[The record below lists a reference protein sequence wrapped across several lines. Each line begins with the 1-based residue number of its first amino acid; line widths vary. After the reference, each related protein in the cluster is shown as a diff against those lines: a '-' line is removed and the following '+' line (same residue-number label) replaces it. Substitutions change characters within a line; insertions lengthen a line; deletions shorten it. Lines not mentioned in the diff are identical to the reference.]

1 MMSKGAVVSNT
12 TNLPLPPAAVEGGP
26 LAGLIVIDM
35 ATMMAGPHSA
45 MMMAD
50 FGATVIKVEPPSGDP
65 SRASPN
71 RVNGTSVYWR
81 LLGRNKYAV
90 TINLKHPEGRALML
104 RLVERADVLIEN
116 MRPGKLEALD
126 LAPET
131 LHAVNRGLVI
141 LRITG
146 WGQTGPYSGQAVFGT
161 QAEAMSGFAYANGQP
176 DGPPTLPPQTI
187 ADGSAGYLGAFSA
200 MAALWRRAQDPEGR
214 GQVIDLSLF
223 EALFCMFGPSISA
236 YDQLGVVPKRRGS
249 RAAVAAPRNIY
260 RCRDDK
266 WVALSCAAEQIAK
279 RLFDIIG
286 HPELYSDGPFGTVE
300 GRAANIDALDEVI
313 QAWTMKRDAADVV
326 ALLTE
331 GGATASPIYSIP
343 EIMEDPQF
351 RSRGL
356 VADAPADDIGSIKMQ
371 NVFPKMSET
380 PGSIAWSGRALG
392 ADNERWF
399 VEQLGLDA
407 AELERLRAIG
417 AI

>member
-1 MMSKGAVVSNT
+1 MSPIDGASADT
-12 TNLPLPPAAVEGGP
+12 LPAAVSGGP
-26 LAGLIVIDM
+26 LAGVVVLDM
-35 ATMMAGPHSA
+35 ATMMAGPHTA
-45 MMMAD
+45 MMFAD
-50 FGATVIKVEPPSGDP
+50 FGATVIKVEAPGGDP

-71 RVNGTSVYWR
+71 KVNGTSVYWR

-104 RLVERADVLIEN
+104 KLVEKADIFIEN

-126 LAPET
+126 LAPDT

-141 LRITG
+141 LRVTG
-146 WGQTGPYSGQAVFGT
+146 WGQTGPYSDQATFGT
-161 QAEAMSGFAYANGQP
+161 QAEAMSGFTFANGQP

-200 MAALWRRAQDPEGR
+200 MAALWRRQQDPDGR

-223 EALFCMFGPSISA
+223 ESLFCMFGPSISA
-236 YDQLGVVPKRRGS
+236 YDQLGIVPQRRGS

-260 RCRDDK
+260 KCRDDK
-266 WVALSCAAEQIAK
+266 WVAISAAAEKIAK

-286 HPELYSDGPFGTVE
+286 RPELYSDGPFGTPE
-300 GRAANIDALDEVI
+300 GRAQNVDELDAVI
-313 QAWTMKRDAADVV
+313 QEWMLRHDAAKVI

-351 RSRGL
+351 KSRGL
-356 VADAPADDIGSIKMQ
+356 VAHAPSTDVGPIKMQ
-371 NVFPKMSET
+371 SVFPKMSET
-380 PGSIAWSGRALG
+380 PGHVAWSGRPLG
-392 ADNERWF
+392 ADNHLWF
-399 VEQLGLDA
+399 VEQLGMS
-407 AELERLRAIG
+407 AEEVERLKAAG

>member
-1 MMSKGAVVSNT
+1 MNAAQIP
-12 TNLPLPPAAVEGGP
+12 PLPAAVEGGP
-26 LAGLIVIDM
+26 LAGIIVIDM
-35 ATMMAGPHSA
+35 STMMAGPHSA

-50 FGATVIKVEPPSGDP
+50 FGATVIKVEAPGGDP

-71 RVNGTSVYWR
+71 RINGTSVYWR

-104 RLVERADVLIEN
+104 KLVERADVLIEN

-126 LAPET
+126 LAPDV
-131 LHAVNRGLVI
+131 LHAANRGLVI

-146 WGQTGPYSGQAVFGT
+146 WGQTGPYSDRATFGT
-161 QAEAMSGFAYANGQP
+161 QAEAMSGFTYANGQP

-187 ADGSAGYLGAFSA
+187 ADGSAGYLGAFST
-200 MAALWRRAQDPEGR
+200 MAALWRREQDPERR

-223 EALFCMFGPSISA
+223 EALFCMFGPSVSA
-236 YDQLGVVPKRRGS
+236 YDKLGVVPQRRGS

-260 RCRDDK
+260 KCRDGK
-266 WVALSCAAEQIAK
+266 WLAISCAAEQIAK

-286 HPELYSDGPFGTVE
+286 RPDLYSDGPFGTVE
-300 GRAANIDALDEVI
+300 DRAANVDELDAVI
-313 QAWTMKRDAADVV
+313 QQWTLRHDAADAIA
-326 ALLTE
+326 ALTA

-343 EIMEDPQF
+343 EILEDPQF
-351 RSRGL
+351 QSRGL
-356 VADAPADDIGSIKMQ
+356 IADAPADDIGSIKMQ
-371 NVFPKMSET
+371 NVFPRMSET
-380 PGSIAWSGRALG
+380 PGHIAWSGRALG
-392 ADNERWF
+392 ADNDLLF

-407 AELERLRAIG
+407 AEIERLRSIG

>member
-1 MMSKGAVVSNT
+1 MT
-12 TNLPLPPAAVEGGP
+12 TGDTPPLPAAVAGGP
-26 LAGLIVIDM
+26 LAGIVVIDM
-35 ATMMAGPHSA
+35 ATMMAGPHTA

-50 FGATVIKVEPPSGDP
+50 FGATVIKVEAPGGDP
-65 SRASPN
+65 SRHSPN

-104 RLVERADVLIEN
+104 KLVERADVLVEN

-131 LHAVNRGLVI
+131 LHAVNAGLVI

-146 WGQTGPYSGQAVFGT
+146 WGQTGPYADRATFGT
-161 QAEAMSGFAYANGQP
+161 QAEAMSGFAYANGHP

-187 ADGSAGYLGAFSA
+187 ADGSAGYLGAFST
-200 MAALWRRAQDPEGR
+200 MAALWRRAQDPERR

-223 EALFCMFGPSISA
+223 ESLFCMFGPSISA
-236 YDQLGVVPKRRGS
+236 YDKLGVVPQRRGS

-260 RCRDDK
+260 RCRDDR
-266 WVALSCAAEQIAK
+266 WVAISCAAEQIAK

-286 HPELYSDGPFGTVE
+286 RPELYADGPFGTVE
-300 GRAANIDALDEVI
+300 GRAANVDELDAVI
-313 QAWTMKRDAADVV
+313 QHWMLQHDADDAIA
-326 ALLTE
+326 ALTA

-343 EIMEDPQF
+343 EIMADPQF
-351 RSRGL
+351 TSRGL

-380 PGSIAWSGRALG
+380 PGHIAWSGRALG
-392 ADNERWF
+392 ADNHLWF
-399 VEQLGLDA
+399 ADHLGLDE
-407 AELERLRAIG
+407 AEIARLRSVG

>member
-1 MMSKGAVVSNT
+1 MAQIDRT
-12 TNLPLPPAAVEGGP
+12 EFPAAVAGGP
-26 LAGLIVIDM
+26 LAGIVVIDM
-35 ATMMAGPHSA
+35 ATMMAGPHTA
-45 MMMAD
+45 MMFAD
-50 FGATVIKVEPPSGDP
+50 FGATVIKVEQPDGGDP
-65 SRASPN
+65 SRSSPN

-104 RLVERADVLIEN
+104 RLIAKADILVEN

-146 WGQTGPYSGQAVFGT
+146 WGQTGPYADRATFGT
-161 QAEAMSGFAYANGQP
+161 QAEAMSGFTYANGQP
-176 DGPPTLPPQTI
+176 GGPPTLPPQTI

-200 MAALWRRAQDPEGR
+200 MAALWRREQDPERR

-236 YDQLGVVPKRRGS
+236 YDQLGVVPQRRGS

-260 RCRDDK
+260 RCGDDK
-266 WVALSCAAEQIAK
+266 WVAISCAAERIAK
-279 RLFDIIG
+279 RLFDVIG
-286 HPELYSDGPFGTVE
+286 RPELYSDGPFGTVE
-300 GRAANIDALDEVI
+300 GRAANVEELDAVI
-313 QAWTMKRDAADVV
+313 QEWMSRHSAAEAI

-343 EIMEDPQF
+343 EILEDPQF

-356 VADAPADDIGSIKMQ
+356 VASVPSTDVGPIKMQ
-371 NVFPKMSET
+371 GAFPKMSET
-380 PGSIAWSGRALG
+380 PGAIAWSGRPLG
-392 ADNERWF
+392 ADNRLWF
-399 VEQLGLDA
+399 VEQLGLSD
-407 AELERLRAIG
+407 EEVERLHATG